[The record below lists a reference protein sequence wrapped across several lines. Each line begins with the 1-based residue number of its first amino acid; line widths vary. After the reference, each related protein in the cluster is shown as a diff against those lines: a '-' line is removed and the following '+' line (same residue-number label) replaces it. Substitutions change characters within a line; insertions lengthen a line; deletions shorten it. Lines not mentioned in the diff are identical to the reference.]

1 MRWLAYGHR
10 SRARQVSTLLLV
22 FPYCLPINDRWSAPP
37 SSFECPSFPSRSYPT
52 LESPL
57 YLEHIKFI
65 FFLWVFENAGTFYL
79 KMCDDAFV
87 TEGVDISIWPY
98 RVTLK

>member
-1 MRWLAYGHR
+1 MTGGLPLPPALNAPA
-10 SRARQVSTLLLV
+10 SLLGL
-22 FPYCLPINDRWSAPP
+22 IPP
-37 SSFECPSFPSRSYPT
+37 SKASF
-52 LESPL
+52 PL

-79 KMCDDAFV
+79 RMCGDAFV